1 MSTAPEFTATDPVT
15 RVADPHKELGISP
28 SVVVSARHSL
38 GSDDRS
44 TRSIRIVA
52 AAISSLMHL
61 AFIIAL
67 LLPST
72 NDRAARQVNYNA
84 QAQPHPNEEQVTTV
98 FFIPDDAQHPSQ
110 KFPAQTSLDSPIVM
124 SDFTPEMAVPELELS
139 VEDTTDVQ
147 SVERNRA
154 ALATAR
160 VAYLSQIQARIE
172 RTWDHPLVSLDHS
185 FHCRVKIQQTLQGEI
200 KALKLA
206 DCDGDEVWQ
215 QSLLRA
221 VRNAAPF
228 PAPRDEKS
236 FVEELTLDFKTDPV
250 SLAALFTLL
259 ETLPDNAKAQIPQG
273 PSLRPQVY

>member
-1 MSTAPEFTATDPVT
+1 MPPA
-15 RVADPHKELGISP
+15 K
-28 SVVVSARHSL
+28 
-38 GSDDRS
+38 
-44 TRSIRIVA
+44 
-52 AAISSLMHL
+52 
-61 AFIIAL
+61 
-67 LLPST
+67 
-72 NDRAARQVNYNA
+72 DRAALQVNYDA
-84 QAQPHPNEEQVTTV
+84 QARTHPNEEEMTRV
-98 FFIPDDAQHPSQ
+98 FFIPDDARHPSQ

-124 SDFTPEMAVPELELS
+124 SDFEPDMAVPELELS

-172 RTWDHPLVSLDHS
+172 RTWDHPLVSLDHA
-185 FHCRVKIQQTLQGEI
+185 FHCQVKIQQTLQGEI
-200 KALKLA
+200 KALKIS
-206 DCDGDEVWQ
+206 DCDGDDVWP

-236 FVEELTLDFKTDPV
+236 FVEELTLDFKTEPV

-259 ETLPDNAKAQIPQG
+259 ETLPDNAKAQIPQH
-273 PSLRPQVY
+273 PSLKPQVY